1 MIGQWLVDKETS
13 ITNQE
18 RLNNSWNVNKYFLN
32 DSWLI
37 LNHVVIDSKVVQT
50 HELLIINIWLI
61 ISYASKLY

>member
-37 LNHVVIDSKVVQT
+37 LNHVVIGSKVVQT